1 MAISR
6 TTLYHIHD
14 STLKASIAWS
24 PLICVWRFGVV
35 LRVGG
40 VHFHGYSWGEVASW
54 VFASSLALLAPR
66 GMFPEGL
73 LFGGPVQMARR
84 LSTQQAAQVHW
95 GSIGEW
101 WRSGGRVMGNRFCGW
116 YMEKEE

>member
-1 MAISR
+1 
-6 TTLYHIHD
+6 
-14 STLKASIAWS
+14 
-24 PLICVWRFGVV
+24 
-35 LRVGG
+35 
-40 VHFHGYSWGEVASW
+40 
-54 VFASSLALLAPR
+54 
-66 GMFPEGL
+66 